1 MGLRPVRVPH
11 CDGCGKT
18 SEMAGMREPL
28 CVPRLDCYRG
38 WPEPIVAGLPAWPLG
53 WGEQSHVSG

>member
-1 MGLRPVRVPH
+1 
-11 CDGCGKT
+11 
-18 SEMAGMREPL
+18 MAGMREPL